1 MGLRIKNFKMEKN
14 PAFRGGPKKP
24 IGRKKGETWT
34 VSRFKGAGLE
44 KKKGMFLRVG

>member
-1 MGLRIKNFKMEKN
+1 MKNFKMEKN
-14 PAFRGGPKKP
+14 PGFRRGPKKP

-44 KKKGMFLRVG
+44 KKRVVFLRVG

>member
-1 MGLRIKNFKMEKN
+1 MEKN
-14 PAFRGGPKKP
+14 PGFRGGPKKP

-44 KKKGMFLRVG
+44 KKEGGVFEGGLIP